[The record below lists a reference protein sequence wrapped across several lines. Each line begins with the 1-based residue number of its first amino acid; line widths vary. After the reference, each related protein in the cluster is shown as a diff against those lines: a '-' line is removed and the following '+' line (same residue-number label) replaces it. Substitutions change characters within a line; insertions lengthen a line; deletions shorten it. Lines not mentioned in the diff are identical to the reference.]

1 KDYLGVRKDYLGVRK
16 ECLGVMKDY
25 LGVRKDYLEGG
36 GRKGKQHTYTQHNLI
51 IFFFSFT
58 AQVCI
63 KDAVDDPGKVWEQV
77 PEQLK
82 ALAEATKEEKRK
94 EVETMK
100 FCSGLNEKGGKDA
113 CILIAAGLKNLYDI
127 KEDKA
132 NGNDPVTAS
141 FQRTMQ
147 CVLLN
152 AIADKLENKDFPCK
166 DEKKTKEGID
176 HAFGESEK
184 IMKIGAGCKGDN
196 VTCFKCER
204 VTLEELKD
212 CNLDSKSTTQNLK
225 YTITIHFLL
234 HFSFSFLPPLK
245 KKKKK
250 KKFCTGKPCY
260 MCVCICIYACEQIY
274 IYIYIY
280 IYFSFYFVQNRM
292 ESDFRTQ
299 LTNLLS
305 GMQDQRKQDPDAKYC
320 NHDTNNQKW
329 DESDA
334 HDAANKTACKLV
346 AAGLQHISSIQ
357 GSYSVSEKT
366 PYDNQEFK
374 QFVSCLML
382 RAVAQQMKEKS
393 IICNIQP
400 GIDAAFAKAG
410 AIKKDHCTNNKPCIV
425 CTLDD
430 RTKDELN
437 DCTIPNGKG
446 PHVNVK
452 PKLESLLTGEE
463 SNVNKTI
470 QDLLKTDKS

>member
-1 KDYLGVRKDYLGVRK
+1 
-16 ECLGVMKDY
+16 
-25 LGVRKDYLEGG
+25 
-36 GRKGKQHTYTQHNLI
+36 
-51 IFFFSFT
+51 
-58 AQVCI
+58 
-63 KDAVDDPGKVWEQV
+63 
-77 PEQLK
+77 
-82 ALAEATKEEKRK
+82 
-94 EVETMK
+94 
-100 FCSGLNEKGGKDA
+100 
-113 CILIAAGLKNLYDI
+113 
-127 KEDKA
+127 
-132 NGNDPVTAS
+132 
-141 FQRTMQ
+141 
-147 CVLLN
+147 
-152 AIADKLENKDFPCK
+152 
-166 DEKKTKEGID
+166 
-176 HAFGESEK
+176 
-184 IMKIGAGCKGDN
+184 
-196 VTCFKCER
+196 
-204 VTLEELKD
+204 
-212 CNLDSKSTTQNLK
+212 
-225 YTITIHFLL
+225 
-234 HFSFSFLPPLK
+234 
-245 KKKKK
+245 
-250 KKFCTGKPCY
+250 GKPCTNNGETLCNQLQ
-260 MCVCICIYACEQIY
+260 CVADKWGVNRQEGKNPTW
-274 IYIYIY
+274 
-280 IYFSFYFVQNRM
+280 NRM

-470 QDLLKTDKS
+470 QDLLKTDKSGTLCQRLQCLSSKVDALKSQSQSNA